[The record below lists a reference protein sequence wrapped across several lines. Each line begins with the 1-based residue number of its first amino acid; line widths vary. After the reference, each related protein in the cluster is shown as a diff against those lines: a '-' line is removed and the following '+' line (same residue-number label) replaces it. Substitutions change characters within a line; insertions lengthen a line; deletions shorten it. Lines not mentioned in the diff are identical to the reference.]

1 MRYRGGMSALPQP
14 LPQPLPLRRWPWK
27 KLAAVAVFVLVTGG
41 PTVIAAPDDSASRF
55 WFLQQQAPPQQA
67 PGAVIKR
74 QRPHFVR
81 EPQTVREPQ
90 AREPA
95 RRRVYHPPPAG
106 APPVPPGSGSP
117 AVLPEAVPASG
128 TPPVLPAEIPAP
140 AAAPDAA
147 PAAPVIA
154 TPALPAPALPAPAL
168 PAPAP
173 PALAAT
179 PAAPALPVVALPVVA
194 LPSEK
199 LPEISFFISVLGD
212 NIGQL
217 LAQGLQESFADKPQV
232 LVRRKAR
239 ESTGL
244 VRDDYYDWLKIA
256 REMTGGQDRERIDM
270 AVIMIGSNDRQ
281 ALREGNA
288 SVDVRSDRWKE
299 IYGQRVEDLAA
310 LFRDRKIPLVWVG
323 LPVMR
328 NERLSS
334 DILFFNQIYRER
346 ATKAGA
352 VYVDTWDAFV
362 DDKGQYD
369 PYGPDVNGQNVKLR
383 TGDGVHFTKAGA
395 LKLAH
400 FAEGDIRRALAGA
413 KAPAE
418 IAAVPVPG
426 AAATDPAPAPT
437 VPAAAGKPAASE
449 APLDMTALLNAQIKR
464 DAQSDPAVS
473 IQAALPLPDAPA
485 DLSFP
490 LRAAAGPVVSLT
502 APPLAVGGLLA
513 TRGKRSPSPLGGEA
527 QAMLDRVLA
536 DGRPADT
543 KPGRA
548 DDFSWPRR

>member
-1 MRYRGGMSALPQP
+1 MRYSGGMSPSQLTSTPRVMAW
-14 LPQPLPLRRWPWK
+14 RR
-27 KLAAVAVFVLVTGG
+27 LAAVALFVLITGG
-41 PTVIAAPDDSASRF
+41 PAVIAAPDDSALRF
-55 WFLQQQAPPQQA
+55 WFLQQQAPAPQQ

-81 EPQTVREPQ
+81 EPTV

-95 RRRVYHPPPAG
+95 RRRIFHAPSAPGAPLLAPETAGPLPAPDGGASLPGTIMPPA
-106 APPVPPGSGSP
+106 
-117 AVLPEAVPASG
+117 
-128 TPPVLPAEIPAP
+128 LPAEAPATPVVPDGAPAP
-140 AAAPDAA
+140 APQIAAPPA
-147 PAAPVIA
+147 PANPPAPVIA
-154 TPALPAPALPAPAL
+154 
-168 PAPAP
+168 APAP
-173 PALAAT
+173 
-179 PAAPALPVVALPVVA
+179 LP
-194 LPSEK
+194 EK
-199 LPEISFFISVLGD
+199 LPEVSFFVTVIGD

-244 VRDDYYDWLKIA
+244 VRDDYYDWLKVA
-256 REMTGGQDRERIDM
+256 RDITGGPDRERIDF

-281 ALREGNA
+281 TLREAGV
-288 SVDVRSDRWKE
+288 SLDVRSDRWKE

-310 LFRDRKIPLVWVG
+310 VFRDRKIPLVWVG

-328 NERLSS
+328 SERLSS
-334 DILFFNQIYRER
+334 DVLFFNQIYRER
-346 ATKAGA
+346 AQKAGA

-400 FAEGDIRRALAGA
+400 FAEGDIRRAVTEAN
-413 KAPAE
+413 APAQAA
-418 IAAVPVPG
+418 IAAAPG
-426 AAATDPAPAPT
+426 APQLTIAPET
-437 VPAAAGKPAASE
+437 PAAAPPKPAAPE
-449 APLDMTALLNAQIKR
+449 AAPDMTALLNAEIKR
-464 DAQSDPAVS
+464 DAQHDPALS

-485 DLSFP
+485 DLNFP
-490 LRAAAGPVVSLT
+490 LRPASGAVVPLT

-513 TRGKRSPSPLGGEA
+513 TRGKKGLAPLGGEA
-527 QAMLDRVLA
+527 QALLDHVLA
-536 DGRPADT
+536 DGRAADA

-548 DDFSWPRR
+548 DDFSWPKR